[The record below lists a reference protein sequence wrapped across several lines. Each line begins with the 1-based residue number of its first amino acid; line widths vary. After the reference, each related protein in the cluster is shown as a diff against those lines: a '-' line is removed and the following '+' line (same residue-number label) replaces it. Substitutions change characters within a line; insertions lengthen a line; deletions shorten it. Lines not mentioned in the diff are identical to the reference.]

1 MKTIKEKGAVPS
13 AWIVNP
19 KDKGRKSIKKGNIY
33 LKNGDEF
40 EIEVFNPLKISVLSD
55 IKINGESISKSGLV
69 IKPGQ
74 RVYLD
79 CFIDDGRKFKFETYI
94 VEDTDESNESI
105 SNNGLLEVF
114 FYREDVIQFDN
125 WRNLFNKRV
134 IREYY
139 PIYIERYPYWYY
151 DPYRPNII
159 YGRLINTGT
168 GNKRVFS
175 PQLNVTMSELDDY
188 VNNTTTGD
196 HINQTNYTSNSQYS
210 SDLLRTGLIPN
221 QNTIDKLFPY
231 SKHNN
236 LETGR
241 VEKGEKSNQ
250 KFDEVNMNFEKNYI
264 SSVIYRLLS
273 DSKEPKEIKN
283 VKKTGVNIPELILK
297 LSELKDAGILTESEF
312 SEKKKELLDRI

>member
-79 CFIDDGRKFKFETYI
+79 CFIDDGRKFKFETYL
-94 VEDTDESNESI
+94 VEDTDGSNESI

-139 PIYIERYPYWYY
+139 PIYVERYPYWYY

-159 YGRLINTGT
+159 YGSGINTGT
-168 GNKRVFS
+168 GN
-175 PQLNVTMSELDDY
+175 Y
-188 VNNTTTGD
+188 VNNAKTSN

-236 LETGR
+236 IETGR

-264 SSVIYRLLS
+264 SSVIYRLLP
-273 DSKEPKEIKN
+273 DSREPKEIKN
-283 VKKTGVNIPELILK
+283 VKKAGVNIPELILK

>member
-1 MKTIKEKGAVPS
+1 MKSIKEKGAVPS

-40 EIEVFNPLKISVLSD
+40 EIEIFNPLKISVLSD

-79 CFIDDGRKFKFETYI
+79 CFIDDGRKFKFETYL

-114 FYREDVIQFDN
+114 FYKEDVIQFDN

-139 PIYIERYPYWYY
+139 PIYVERYPYWYY
-151 DPYRPNII
+151 DHYRPNII
-159 YGRLINTGT
+159 YGSGINTGT
-168 GNKRVFS
+168 GN
-175 PQLNVTMSELDDY
+175 Y
-188 VNNTTTGD
+188 VNNATTGD

-210 SDLLRTGLIPN
+210 SNLLEIASIPN
-221 QNTIDKLFPY
+221 KNTIDKLFPY
-231 SKHNN
+231 SKHTSNI
-236 LETGR
+236 ETGR

-264 SSVIYRLLS
+264 SSVIYRLFS
-273 DSKEPKEIKN
+273 DSKEPKEIKKT
-283 VKKTGVNIPELILK
+283 KKVDFNIPELILK

>member
-40 EIEVFNPLKISVLSD
+40 EIEIFNPLKISVLSD

-79 CFIDDGRKFKFETYI
+79 CFIDDGRKFKFETYL
-94 VEDTDESNESI
+94 VEDTDESNDSI

-139 PIYIERYPYWYY
+139 PIYVERYPYWYY

-159 YGRLINTGT
+159 YGSGINTGT
-168 GNKRVFS
+168 GN
-175 PQLNVTMSELDDY
+175 Y
-188 VNNTTTGD
+188 VNNT
-196 HINQTNYTSNSQYS
+196 TNYTSNSQYS

-221 QNTIDKLFPY
+221 ENTINKLFPY
-231 SKHNN
+231 SNHV
-236 LETGR
+236 ETGR

-250 KFDEVNMNFEKNYI
+250 KFDEVNINFEKNYI
-264 SSVIYRLLS
+264 SSVIYRLLP
-273 DSKEPKEIKN
+273 DSKEPKEIKKT
-283 VKKTGVNIPELILK
+283 KKVDFNIPELILK